1 MSPPPVLCDPG
12 TVTTL
17 RFNRP
22 EKRNALT
29 VAAYEALAEALDR
42 ARDDEA
48 VRVVLFAGAGGA
60 FTAGNDI
67 LDFAER
73 PPSGEGSPVFRFL
86 EALVEF
92 PKPVVAAVDG
102 PAVGVG
108 TTMLAHCD
116 LVVASSRARFRLPF
130 VDLGLVP
137 EAASTVLLPLTVGRA
152 RAARW
157 LLLGEAIDAGA
168 ALEAGLVSEVVEPEG
183 LEARA
188 RALCEALAGKPPEA
202 LRQTKHLLRAG
213 WRDAVRAAL
222 AREGAA
228 FVERL
233 RSPEAARAFA
243 AFLTR
248 A

>member
-1 MSPPPVLCDPG
+1 MSTPTLICDPG
-12 TVTTL
+12 PITTL

-29 VAAYEALAEALDR
+29 VATYEALAEALGR
-42 ARDDEA
+42 ARDDDE
-48 VRVVLFAGAGGA
+48 VRVVLFAGQPGV

-73 PPSGEGSPVFRFL
+73 PPAGEGSPVFRFL
-86 EALVEF
+86 EALVDF
-92 PKPVVAAVDG
+92 PKPIVAAVDG
-102 PAVGVG
+102 PAIGVG

-116 LVVASSRARFRLPF
+116 LVVASARARFQLPF
-130 VDLGLVP
+130 VNLGLVP
-137 EAASTVLLPLTVGRA
+137 EAASTLLLPLFVGQA
-152 RAARW
+152 RASRW
-157 LLLGEAIDAGA
+157 LLLGEPIDAPA
-168 ALEAGLVSEVVEPEG
+168 ALEAGLVSELVEPDA

-188 RALCEALAGKPPEA
+188 RALCEALAAKPPEA
-202 LRQTKHLLRAG
+202 LRQTKQLLRAG
-213 WRDAVRAAL
+213 WRDAVHAAL

-233 RSPEAARAFA
+233 RSPEAAQAFA

-248 A
+248 K